1 MANAVDLVWDLT
13 SERLTVGGAL
23 VLRQEGEML
32 AQLQGRAGIAV
43 HLACKESDRSA
54 AERLAQTIFGVSIF
68 PFHLVHSTVA
78 VDGWPQALV
87 RSQSDFSYFS
97 FLRVIAL
104 YTESGLR
111 PRLLWCKLQEDLAR
125 QMRQG
130 FPGRLICVHLRS
142 VAPFSPE
149 ESNADGPTWNAFF
162 GRHANAGV
170 CDFLLIGD
178 DPLPPGLDL
187 RPGVS
192 RAIDHQLSLASQLA
206 LIGVSDGFLGMASG
220 LCTAA
225 NFSETPY
232 IIFKHPI
239 HHAAEMAREL
249 GTSNSFPFAGD
260 SQQLWRC
267 EANAF
272 ALDEAFHLMSS

>member
-54 AERLAQTIFGVSIF
+54 AERLAQTIFGGSIF
-68 PFHLVHSTVA
+68 PFHLVHSTEA

-111 PRLLWCKLQEDLAR
+111 PRLLWSKLQEDLAR

-178 DPLPPGLDL
+178 DPLPAGLDL

-232 IIFKHPI
+232 MIFKHPI
-239 HHAAEMAREL
+239 HHAAEMEREL
-249 GTSNSFPFAGD
+249 GASNSFPFAGD

-272 ALDEAFHLMSS
+272 ALDEAFHLISS